1 MSIDNLFGSTID
13 LVSKNLDLR
22 AKNQMYIAANVANAE
37 TPNYRAKTFSFEDQ
51 LKDALK
57 NNDAGSMAAVTTNP
71 RHIPLKGIARKLD
84 DVEGT
89 VDDSQTNGLGRDG
102 NGVDLEREMGR
113 MAENQILYNASI
125 QILAKKFD
133 DLKYAIKGGN

>member
-13 LVSKNLDLR
+13 LISKNLDLR
-22 AKNQMYIAANVANAE
+22 SKNQMYIAANVANAE

-57 NNDAGSMAAVTTNP
+57 NNDAGSMAAVPTNP

-84 DVEGT
+84 DVEGV
-89 VDDSQTNGLGRDG
+89 VDESQPNGLGRDG

-133 DLKYAIKGGN
+133 DLKYAIKGGT